1 MRIKHLPRGVLVLFI
16 CVVCASLFLLNL
28 TYHLLREFVFYPNAS
43 YTQYDVC
50 NKLVPRRI
58 PKHVHQIYLTEGI
71 GPIPE
76 RFLRAGNS
84 WKEKNPG
91 YGYTLWNRTM
101 VDEIISKNYTFLK
114 AMFDGYT
121 RWIRRVDVARYV
133 VMHQHGGWYA
143 DMDYKCIQR

>member
-1 MRIKHLPRGVLVLFI
+1 MQQAR
-16 CVVCASLFLLNL
+16 ASTNPKARAPDLSWAGYQTYTGALLACRQFLE
-28 TYHLLREFVFYPNAS
+28 REKS
-43 YTQYDVC
+43 
-50 NKLVPRRI
+50 
-58 PKHVHQIYLTEGI
+58 GI
-71 GPIPE
+71 
-76 RFLRAGNS
+76 
-84 WKEKNPG
+84 W
-91 YGYTLWNRTM
+91 YTLWNRTM